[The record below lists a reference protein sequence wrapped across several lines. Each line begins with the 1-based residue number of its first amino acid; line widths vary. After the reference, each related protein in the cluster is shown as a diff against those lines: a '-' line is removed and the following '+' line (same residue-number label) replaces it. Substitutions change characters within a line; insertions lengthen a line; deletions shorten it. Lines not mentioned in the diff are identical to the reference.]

1 MTRIRLRHGPWH
13 WPLLFLILSA
23 ACVGARAELEED
35 GQLWLGLTTIGR
47 WPAGTPAQPSRLRYW
62 LEGQVRFDDDASRHQ
77 QHILRPGLG
86 YDLNPRLAVWAGY
99 AWIGTDPLRSR
110 NFGEH
115 RPWQQL
121 AWAHAQSLAG
131 FALSSRSRLE
141 QRLVED
147 SGDTGWRLRQL
158 FRGQRPLRG
167 PWSLVLQD
175 EVFVNFN
182 DTDAGAASGFDQN
195 RLFAGFAWQFAPAA
209 RTEVGYLNQF
219 IGRPARDDRM
229 HHVLSL
235 GIVLT
240 P

>member
-1 MTRIRLRHGPWH
+1 MVRIRPSARIQR
-13 WPLLFLILSA
+13 WPFLILLLCA

-35 GQLWLGLTTIGR
+35 SQLWLAATTIGR
-47 WPAGTPAQPSRLRYW
+47 WPAGATDAPSRVRYW
-62 LEGQVRFDDDASRHQ
+62 LEGQIRFDDDASRHQ

-86 YDLNPRLAVWAGY
+86 YDLTPRLTLWAGY
-99 AWIGTDPLRSR
+99 AWIDTDPIRGRST
-110 NFGEH
+110 GEH

-121 AWAHAQSLAG
+121 TWSAAQPLAG
-131 FALSSRSRLE
+131 FAFSTRSRLE

-147 SGDTGWRLRQL
+147 SSDAGWRLRQL
-158 FRGQRPLRG
+158 FRGQHPLRG

-182 DTDAGAASGFDQN
+182 DTDAGAARGFDQN
-195 RLFAGFAWQFAPAA
+195 RMFAGFAYQFAPTA
-209 RTEVGYLNQF
+209 RAEIGYLNQF
-219 IGRPARDDRM
+219 IGRLERDDRM
-229 HHVLSL
+229 NHILSL

>member
-1 MTRIRLRHGPWH
+1 MTHIRLLHRAHR
-13 WPLLFLILSA
+13 WPLLLLLLSA
-23 ACVGARAELEED
+23 CIGVRAELEED
-35 GQLWLGLTTIGR
+35 NQLWLRVTTIGR
-47 WPAGTPAQPSRLRYW
+47 WPASATEEPSRVRYW

-86 YDLNPRLAVWAGY
+86 YDLTPRLALWAGY
-99 AWIGTDPLRSR
+99 AWIYTDPIRGRSA
-110 NFGEH
+110 GEH

-121 AWAHAQSLAG
+121 TWAAAQPLAG
-131 FALSSRSRLE
+131 FAFSTRSRLE

-147 SGDTGWRLRQL
+147 SSDTGWRLRQL

-167 PWSLVLQD
+167 PWSVVLQD

-182 DTDAGAASGFDQN
+182 DADTGAAGGFDQN
-195 RLFAGFAWQFAPAA
+195 RLFAGFAYQFTPTA
-209 RTEVGYLNQF
+209 RAEVGYLNQF
-219 IGRPARDDRM
+219 IGRPERDDRM

>member
-1 MTRIRLRHGPWH
+1 MTRIRLLRCVHR
-13 WPLLFLILSA
+13 WPLLLLLLST
-23 ACVGARAELEED
+23 CIGARAELEED
-35 GQLWLGLTTIGR
+35 SQLWLAVTTIGR
-47 WPAGTPAQPSRLRYW
+47 WPAGSAQEPSRLRYW

-86 YDLNPRLAVWAGY
+86 YDLTPRLALWVGY
-99 AWIGTDPLRSR
+99 AWIDTDPIRGRST
-110 NFGEH
+110 GEH

-121 AWAHAQSLAG
+121 TWAAAQPLAG
-131 FALSSRSRLE
+131 FAFSTRSRLE

-147 SGDTGWRLRQL
+147 SSDAGWRLRQL

-182 DTDAGAASGFDQN
+182 DTDAGAASGLDQN
-195 RLFAGFAWQFAPAA
+195 RLFAGFAYQFTPTA
-209 RTEVGYLNQF
+209 RAEAGYLNQF
-219 IGRPARDDRM
+219 IGRPERGDRM
-229 HHVLSL
+229 NHILSL